1 MRYYG
6 ITIGP
11 IDATLALVSKP
22 AGLWYASYMFSDI
35 TRMFCAHFS
44 AEKRISILSPCYKGE
59 EPADGIGSYHD
70 RVLFSFDTDDKE
82 DSDRF
87 VQETIHKVKTE
98 VGNRLARDLGYG
110 GDKGKAEKIAEYMRR
125 YLCIHYISVSDVEKG
140 KKGVGEIL
148 SPYLDTLELY
158 KSIPKSGEQNYL
170 LALLSGIE
178 EGSEGTKEDS
188 NRNIKNSELL
198 EGILDAGGQ
207 NLQLFVEGEK
217 RIKNLAHISG
227 AGKIKKYRGEEAPD
241 TEGWKKW
248 KYYAV
253 VQADGDNLGKANRML
268 GDDLEIA
275 KTCKSYTQRCA
286 KLIGE
291 NGGVTI
297 FAGGDD
303 LLFLAPLQNRKGETI
318 FSLCSKI
325 SEVYEEAFQEIN
337 KKLPDHTKTTLS
349 IGIAVSY
356 WKFPL
361 YEALGY
367 ARKQL
372 FTYAKETKNTLA
384 VTLQKASGSK
394 IEWKYSFGSKKE
406 KIFLRFLDDILK
418 AEIQMQKD
426 QKDGGKNNE
435 TGSAILHSVLYHLK
449 EYEVLFINA
458 IKCGE
463 KEAGI
468 CLDNMFEENKSH
480 AYFTGSRE
488 MILNLVK
495 DCRDVDNVYEDIIS
509 ILRLVHFFAEKEG

>member
-35 TRMFCAHFS
+35 TRMLCAYFS
-44 AEKRISILSPCYKGE
+44 AEEKISILSPYYE
-59 EPADGIGSYHD
+59 ENEIADGIGSYHD
-70 RVLFSFDTDDKE
+70 RVLFSFDTADKE
-82 DSDRF
+82 GADRF

-110 GDKGKAEKIAEYMRR
+110 GDEDKAGKIAGYMCR
-125 YLCIHYISVSDVEKG
+125 YLCIHYISVSDAEKG
-140 KKGVGEIL
+140 EKGVGEIL

-170 LALLSGIE
+170 LTLLSGIE
-178 EGSEGTKEDS
+178 ESSEGTREDS
-188 NRNIKNSELL
+188 NRNIKNSELIK
-198 EGILDAGGQ
+198 GILDAGGQ

-227 AGKIKKYRGEEAPD
+227 AGKIKKIRGEEMPD
-241 TEGWKKW
+241 TNGWKKW

-268 GDDLEIA
+268 GDDLKIA
-275 KTCKSYTQRCA
+275 KTCKRYTQRCA
-286 KLIGE
+286 ELIGE

-303 LLFLAPLQNRKGETI
+303 LLFLAPLQNRKGKTI
-318 FSLCSKI
+318 LSLCSEI
-325 SEVYEEAFQEIN
+325 SEIYEKEFQEIN
-337 KKLPDHTKTTLS
+337 QQLPIHTKTTLS

-361 YEALGY
+361 YEALEY

-384 VTLQKASGSK
+384 VTLQKAGGSK
-394 IEWKYSFGSKKE
+394 IEWKYPFGTEKE
-406 KIFLRFLDDILK
+406 KIFLEFMDDILK
-418 AEIQMQKD
+418 VENQAQKD
-426 QKDGGKNNE
+426 TKDGEKNNE
-435 TGSAILHSVLYHLK
+435 TGSTILHSVLYHLK
-449 EYEVLFINA
+449 EYEVLLKNA

-463 KEAGI
+463 KGTGI
-468 CLDNMFEENKSH
+468 CLDNMFEEHKSH
-480 AYFTGSRE
+480 AFFKGSRK
-488 MILNLVK
+488 MILDLIENY
-495 DCRDVDNVYEDIIS
+495 RDVDNVYEDIIS
-509 ILRLVHFFAEKEG
+509 ILRLIHFFAEREE